1 MASEPSPVPAE
12 RTAGH
17 LLVVPAA
24 TGPAE
29 LAGLAAAWFDDAGWL
44 TPPPAPA
51 VPPPPSL
58 GARLRG
64 LRRPPEPAPGPAVLR
79 LGGEHRATG
88 PSEVGPAGSGAH
100 GVVAPAAAWVLDR
113 LDGQPDVRGPRPAT
127 YDDPDGIARTFA
139 AGLPT
144 RAELEVVRWAVA
156 VARRAGGALLAD
168 GREPLRPDPSSGVDL
183 TLWTSRVLT
192 PADLLAAVR
201 TLVATARPAQDG
213 SVGADYRVVAATPYD
228 GATVVDVVR
237 AEGWPRPV
245 VGEQGRAV
253 AYRVRWAPQ
262 DAEELLVERPSGVH
276 LIARARTRVL
286 HARLAQEL
294 CRRVGGTVV
303 DDDGFVVTPQA
314 LDARLAEVPGARA
327 WV

>member
-1 MASEPSPVPAE
+1 
-12 RTAGH
+12 
-17 LLVVPAA
+17 
-24 TGPAE
+24 
-29 LAGLAAAWFDDAGWL
+29 
-44 TPPPAPA
+44 
-51 VPPPPSL
+51 
-58 GARLRG
+58 ARFRG
-64 LRRPPEPAPGPAVLR
+64 LRRAPEPPPGPAVLR
-79 LGGEHRATG
+79 LGDEHRATG
-88 PSEVGPAGSGAH
+88 PFEVAPARARAL
-100 GVVAPAAAWVLDR
+100 GVVDPAAAWALDR
-113 LDGQPDVRGPRPAT
+113 LDGGHDARGPQPAT
-127 YDDPDGIARTFA
+127 YDDPDGIARAFA
-139 AGLPT
+139 AGLPE
-144 RAELEVVRWAVA
+144 RGELEVVRWAVA
-156 VARRAGGALLAD
+156 AARRAGGVLLAD
-168 GREPLRPDPSSGVDL
+168 GREALRPDPSSGVDL

-253 AYRVRWAPQ
+253 AYRVRWEPQ